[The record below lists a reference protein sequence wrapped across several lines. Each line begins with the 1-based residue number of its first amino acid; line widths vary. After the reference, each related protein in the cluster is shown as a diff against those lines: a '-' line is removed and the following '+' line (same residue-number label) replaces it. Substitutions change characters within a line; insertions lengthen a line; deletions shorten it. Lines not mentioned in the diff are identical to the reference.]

1 MRRMPWMIV
10 LFAGVMANA
19 YAAPPKR
26 PPITGVSHI
35 AVYASDPAKS
45 EHFYVHDLGA
55 VKGADPEQASGRAVL
70 LRADSVC

>member
-10 LFAGVMANA
+10 LFSGAIASA

-35 AVYASDPAKS
+35 AVYASNPVKS
-45 EHFYVHDLGA
+45 QHFYVHDLGA
-55 VKGADPEQASGRAVL
+55 VKGDGP
-70 LRADSVC
+70 